1 MVFFL
6 FNYRKVSCFEWRLK
20 YICTSNPNLNSCLYH
35 IHLVANLSVCQLLSP
50 VLILSSVLKFL
61 WPCILTLLFMNINEF
76 KAAATTDL
84 QKTLGKNAESNLS
97 ILAHFAN
104 IA

>member
-1 MVFFL
+1 METKIYLDIKPKFKFL
-6 FNYRKVSCFEWRLK
+6 PLSHPFACK
-20 YICTSNPNLNSCLYH
+20 H
-35 IHLVANLSVCQLLSP
+35 LSVCLLLSP

-61 WPCILTLLFMNINEF
+61 WPCILTLLFMSINEF

-84 QKTLGKNAESNLS
+84 QKTLGKNAESNLP